1 MADAVVFDF
10 DGTLVDTIGS
20 IWGEYQR
27 AIASMKLKPITHR
40 EFTRHIGRAWDD
52 IIRTFWPGI
61 DPKEF
66 TRHYRMSAERVET
79 IPGAQ
84 EALKEL
90 RGRHELALMTSRG
103 RTLYGHM
110 KKAGLDAGV
119 FKGVFDRE
127 MLRYNKPDPRALL
140 QVCEELKF
148 KPSRTI
154 YVGDSVIDAQC
165 ANAAGTGFV
174 AVLTGGAYV
183 EDFRAEGVKDI
194 LKSVAELPALLKKR
208 R

>member
-1 MADAVVFDF
+1 
-10 DGTLVDTIGS
+10 
-20 IWGEYQR
+20 
-27 AIASMKLKPITHR
+27 MKLKPITHR

-90 RGRHELALMTSRG
+90 HGRHELALMTSRG

-148 KPSRTI
+148 KTSRTI